1 MATKERR
8 KAPPRAP
15 KYHRLT
21 EEKRIIIE
29 TLRKE
34 GYSNRQIMQ
43 SNRGGRR
50 GLLKGKEYQRERR
63 RAPTLA
69 RPTSFWALDG
79 QTQIHNSMFF
89 SPIKLSLMP
98 FTYARRSLKLE

>member
-8 KAPPRAP
+8 KTPPRAP

-43 SNRGGRR
+43 SNRGGKS
-50 GLLKGKEYQRERR
+50 GPTKEKECQRERR
-63 RAPTLA
+63 IAPTLA
-69 RPTSFWALDG
+69 RPTGFLSADWPDADSQPNIL
-79 QTQIHNSMFF
+79 F
-89 SPIKLSLMP
+89 SC
-98 FTYARRSLKLE
+98 